1 MISLWEKHR
10 RDDRIR
16 PSDSSTIYLLT
27 AKGRIEGCIEMMRT
41 IGEWGGLRPRLL
53 KCERCH
59 SMIQFVR
66 VYNLIE
72 PPIFLMCPSDTG
84 KLIDFEMTYG

>member
-27 AKGRIEGCIEMMRT
+27 AKGRIEGCIEMMGT
-41 IGEWGGLRPRLL
+41 IGEFPVGVASFPVDHRSR
-53 KCERCH
+53 KTAE
-59 SMIQFVR
+59 V
-66 VYNLIE
+66 
-72 PPIFLMCPSDTG
+72 
-84 KLIDFEMTYG
+84 